1 MTLRYLAFF
10 AVLALAG
17 CQEPERKLVIP
28 PPPLPDYLSH
38 DLRPD
43 TPSGQSATAAAT
55 AATPAESAKAAKP
68 AAVSPELAAQIADV
82 EKVVERIQRE
92 SGGKAAP
99 LGKDQAPAAA
109 PGGKP
114 VPVSVEVPAD
124 AKSPIKRV
132 AANSV
137 GMTGIE
143 PAGEPPTAT
152 GATPKAKPAVGSADT
167 VIESAA
173 PSPGEAKPTPADVA
187 SLAALVG
194 KYETLAAKNPADVD
208 VARTLRVL
216 QFLAGED
223 EKSLSAVPGLPTEQ
237 QKVWRGL
244 MWTMINARDR
254 LAGMSQADQAAEI
267 LDALDEVR
275 TTVAKQAPLELGE
288 VRFCDHVRGFGSY
301 DVVPAA
307 RFQRRQNVCLY
318 SEVRN
323 FVSEREKS
331 EASKPADKKPDGLFR
346 VLLNERVSLEN
357 AEGQSVWQESF
368 PNIEDLCRQ
377 ARQDFFLATRL
388 NIPADAAP
396 GKYTLKVTIEDALG
410 HKSVGAKLDLE
421 IVGGP

>member
-1 MTLRYLAFF
+1 MTVRFLALL

-17 CQEPERKLVIP
+17 CQQPEHKVVIP
-28 PPPLPDYLSH
+28 TPPLPDYLSH
-38 DLRPD
+38 DLKPD
-43 TPSGQSATAAAT
+43 TPPGQSATAAAP
-55 AATPAESAKAAKP
+55 APAESARAAKP
-68 AAVSPELAAQIADV
+68 AAPAVTPDLAAQIADV
-82 EKVVERIQRE
+82 EKVVERIQQE
-92 SGGKAAP
+92 SGGTKTAP
-99 LGKDQAPAAA
+99 LGKDQAPSIK
-109 PGGKP
+109 PEGKP
-114 VPVSVEVPAD
+114 VPVSVEVPAE
-124 AKSPIKRV
+124 ASAPIKRL
-132 AANSV
+132 APNSV
-137 GMTGIE
+137 GLTGVE
-143 PAGEPPTAT
+143 PAGDPNAAAGT
-152 GATPKAKPAVGSADT
+152 TPKAKPMADT
-167 VIESAA
+167 ANESAV
-173 PSPGEAKPTPADVA
+173 PVPGDSKPTPAEVA

-194 KYETLAAKNPADVD
+194 KYETMAAKNPADVD

-223 EKSLSAVPGLPTEQ
+223 EKSLSAVPGLPAEQ

-275 TTVAKQAPLELGE
+275 ITVARQAPLELGE
-288 VRFCDHVRGFGSY
+288 VRFCDRVRGFGSY

-318 SEVRN
+318 SEVKN
-323 FVSEREKS
+323 FVSERDKGEGG
-331 EASKPADKKPDGLFR
+331 KPGDKKSDGLYR

-357 AEGQSVWQESF
+357 AEGKSVWQESF

>member
-1 MTLRYLAFF
+1 MTLRCLALV
-10 AVLALAG
+10 AALALAG
-17 CQEPERKLVIP
+17 CQEPEHKLVIP
-28 PPPLPDYLSH
+28 PPPLPEYLSH
-38 DLRPD
+38 DLKPD
-43 TPSGQSATAAAT
+43 TPSGQSATAAAP
-55 AATPAESAKAAKP
+55 AATSAESARAAKP
-68 AAVSPELAAQIADV
+68 AVPPDLAAQIADV
-82 EKVVERIQRE
+82 EKVVERIQNE
-92 SGGKAAP
+92 SGPKAAP
-99 LGKDQAPAAA
+99 LGKNQAPAVE

-114 VPVSVEVPAD
+114 VPVTVEVPAD
-124 AKSPIKRV
+124 AGAAIKRL
-132 AANSV
+132 APNSV
-137 GMTGIE
+137 GVTGIE
-143 PAGEPPTAT
+143 AAGEVPVPPTA
-152 GATPKAKPAVGSADT
+152 PHKPKPADSTADT
-167 VIESAA
+167 VIASAA
-173 PSPGEAKPTPADVA
+173 PASGDAQPTAADAA
-187 SLAALVG
+187 SLAALVRQ
-194 KYETLAAKNPADVD
+194 YEALAAKNPADVD

-216 QFLAGED
+216 QLLAGED
-223 EKSLSAVPGLPTEQ
+223 EKSLAAVPGLPAEQ

-288 VRFCDHVRGFGSY
+288 VRFCDRVRGFGSY

-307 RFQRRQNVCLY
+307 RFQRRQTVYLY

-323 FVSEREKS
+323 FVSERGEGGK
-331 EASKPADKKPDGLFR
+331 AGGKNDKAAEGLYR

-357 AEGQSVWQESF
+357 AEGKSVWQDTF
-368 PNIEDLCRQ
+368 PNIEDFCRQ
-377 ARQDFFLATRL
+377 ARQDFFLTTRL